1 MPYVCFQIDFCN
13 VSSSINLKE
22 KKDLFPSLSLSGFFF
37 YQFYLFVFVCPAK
50 KCQISFGQSVD
61 SKSRVLKPKNN
72 FKNQNEKLRQ
82 FPIREI
88 DRERGEGG
96 RRGQIFVSEAA

>member
-1 MPYVCFQIDFCN
+1 M
-13 VSSSINLKE
+13 NLKE
-22 KKDLFPSLSLSGFFF
+22 KKDLSPSLSLSGFFF

-72 FKNQNEKLRQ
+72 FKKPKWKIYDNFRLEK
-82 FPIREI
+82 
-88 DRERGEGG
+88 
-96 RRGQIFVSEAA
+96 